1 MRSALKMQRRPS
13 AMVWGLVA
21 GLTLT
26 DALLAQTYLAG
37 GKAPRMF
44 GTDMAVFEA
53 GEARQDLPCK
63 VEDVKPLL
71 GFDLK
76 FHAGYEV
83 SVPMKELVGSENL
96 LTVVFRVRPVD
107 NPENE
112 RYFIQR
118 VKVPEIEDDAK
129 GDAQL
134 QGQFD
139 LGEGKYHVDWLM
151 RDRAERVCSSSWD
164 VSAELPGK
172 DKQISMNLE
181 TAKVAPSDFEFFR
194 EDPPVQRQGGDATLN
209 VKVMINFA
217 PQKATS
223 STMKPVDTSA
233 LTSIL
238 RSISRDP
245 RIGKFSLVVF
255 NMQDQKVLYRSEA
268 VDCFDFPKIGAA
280 IDEIKLGTVDF
291 KKLATKNSETEF
303 LSDLLQKEVAGGGES
318 GDPYD
323 GLVFVGPKVLLD
335 ANVPQ
340 ETLRSVGNVGFPVFY
355 LNYNLYPQQIPW
367 RDSIGHAVKF
377 FRGQEYTISQPRDL
391 WFAVSEMVERMGKAK
406 TAKRTGQ
413 PAQ

>member
-1 MRSALKMQRRPS
+1 MRYAQGMQRRPS
-13 AMVWGLVA
+13 AKVLGLLSA
-21 GLTLT
+21 LTLT
-26 DALLAQTYLAG
+26 DALLAQTFLAG
-37 GKAPRMF
+37 GKAPRLF

-63 VEDVKPLL
+63 VDEVKPLL

-76 FHAGYEV
+76 FHSGYEV
-83 SVPMKELVGSENL
+83 TVPMKELAGGENL
-96 LTVVFRVRPVD
+96 LTVVFRVRPAD
-107 NPENE
+107 SPGNE

-118 VKVPEIEDDAK
+118 VKVPAIEEDAK

-139 LGEGKYHVDWLM
+139 VGEGKYHVDWLM

-164 VSAELPGK
+164 VSAELPVK
-172 DKQISMNLE
+172 DKQMSMNLE
-181 TAKVAPSDFEFFR
+181 TANVAPSDFEFFR
-194 EDPPVQRQGGDATLN
+194 EDPPVQRSTPDSGLN

-217 PQKATS
+217 PQRAN
-223 STMKPVDTSA
+223 STAMKPVDTSA

-268 VDCFDFPKIGAA
+268 SDCFDFPKIGAA

-291 KKLATKNSETEF
+291 KKLGVKNSETDF
-303 LSDLLQKEVAGGGES
+303 LSELLQKEVPTSTEASEN
-318 GDPYD
+318 YD

-340 ETLRSVGNVGFPVFY
+340 EALRSVGNVGFPVFY

-377 FRGQEYTISQPRDL
+377 FRGVEYTISRPRDL
-391 WFAVSEMVERMGKAK
+391 WFAVSEMVERIGKAK
-406 TAKRTGQ
+406 QAKRSGQ